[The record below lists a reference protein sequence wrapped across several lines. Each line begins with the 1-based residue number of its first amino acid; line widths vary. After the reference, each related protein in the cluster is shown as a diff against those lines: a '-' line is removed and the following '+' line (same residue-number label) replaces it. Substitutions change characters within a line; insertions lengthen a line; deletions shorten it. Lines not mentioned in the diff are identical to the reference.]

1 MALKLDFSIENI
13 NDRKIFIDEYLKENK
28 NLTNKELETIANY
41 ILWGKDDNGQN
52 LTNIN
57 LETTWTK
64 KAKIE
69 SLEGLLEN
77 PNFDENSF
85 FKKPAKTTKKN
96 FDRSKIY
103 DEAPQELIPDF
114 EKLFAQIDKT
124 DILINYYEIFTEKR
138 KKPPRKELLKKFTQ
152 EELSY
157 FQKEAQTLTQRKYLQ
172 LRKLLIELR
181 ATQYTLRDF
190 YYTTRYSSTL
200 PQAHPNTDSFI
211 SDIEMTVLPLGTIKE
226 NKSIFLFQ
234 EQLKNKTFSEEE
246 LKKIMIYYWR
256 HRANS
261 NENLKYSFDFRD
273 KEHVYKLVCAYR
285 ALKEDEQAIDLLET
299 FNYYIK
305 LARLTPIQLDVL
317 YLKMRGETNPEIAR
331 IINKKYG
338 SKYLFNYI
346 STIFK
351 GQILTALTKAAEF
364 HCILVENFCYPEN
377 FKTCSV
383 CGAYLLKDPYNYV
396 RKANSGSGYTGRC
409 KKCDSEKRRK
419 IKRW

>member
-13 NDRKIFIDEYLKENK
+13 NDRKIFIDEYLKTNK

-57 LETTWTK
+57 LETAWTK
-64 KAKIE
+64 KGKLE

-77 PNFDENSF
+77 PNFDENIF
-85 FKKPAKTTKKN
+85 FKKPVKAIKKN

-103 DEAPQELIPDF
+103 NEAPQELIPDF

-124 DILINYYEIFTEKR
+124 DILINYYEIFIGKR
-138 KKPPRKELLKKFTQ
+138 KKPPREELLKKFTQ

-157 FQKEAQTLTQRKYLQ
+157 FQKEAQALTQRKYLQ

-190 YYTTRYSSTL
+190 YCTTRYSSTL

-211 SDIEMTVLPLGTIKE
+211 LPQDLTIRPLGTKKD
-226 NKSIFLFQ
+226 NKNIFFLQ
-234 EQLKNKTFSEEE
+234 EELKDIHFSEEA
-246 LKKIMIYYWR
+246 LKKILIYYWKN
-256 HRANS
+256 HDEL
-261 NENLKYSFDFRD
+261 NEKADYYFDFRD
-273 KEHVYKLVCAYR
+273 KEHVYKLICAYPE
-285 ALKEDEQAIDLLET
+285 LQKEPQANDLLET
-299 FNYYIK
+299 FDYYIK
-305 LARLTPIQLDVL
+305 LARLTPIQLDTL
-317 YLKMRGETNPEIAR
+317 YLKMQGETNPEIAR

-351 GQILTALTKAAEF
+351 KQILTALTKAAEF
-364 HCILVENFCYPEN
+364 HCTLVENFCYPEN